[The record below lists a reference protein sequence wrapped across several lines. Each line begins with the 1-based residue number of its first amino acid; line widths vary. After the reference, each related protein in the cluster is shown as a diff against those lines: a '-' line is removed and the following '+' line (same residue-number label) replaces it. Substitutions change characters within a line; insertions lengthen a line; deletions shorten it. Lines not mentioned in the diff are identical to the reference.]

1 MTTSAPL
8 HNIAFLGIGLMGQPM
23 ALRLMH
29 AGFAVTVWNRSA
41 SKCAPLQAAGASVA
55 ATPAQAVG
63 AADAVLTMLADG
75 AAMLAVF
82 DEARAAIAPGT
93 LMIDMSS
100 TSQAEALVLHAR
112 CASDGLPCLDAPV
125 SGGVLGA
132 QSGALA
138 IMAGGSAESFL
149 RAAPLFAALG
159 KATRVGGAG
168 TGQVAKLCNQLIVG
182 ATLNIVAE
190 ALLLAQ
196 SAGADPAAV
205 RDALAGG
212 FAASRILEV
221 HGQRMLSRDFRP
233 GGQMRTQLKDLD
245 NVLLAAAD
253 AGLALP
259 LADLVR
265 RHYQHGA
272 ALAGAADHSAILLTL
287 EERSGKRLGSAA
299 DQLPEA

>member
-1 MTTSAPL
+1 
-8 HNIAFLGIGLMGQPM
+8 M
-23 ALRLMH
+23 ALRLLQ
-29 AGFAVTVWNRSA
+29 AGFAVTVWNRTA
-41 SKCAPLQAAGASVA
+41 SKCAPLLAAGASVA
-55 ATPAQAVG
+55 ATPAQAV
-63 AADAVLTMLADG
+63 ATADVVLTMLADG

-82 DEARAAIAPGT
+82 DDARAAIARNA
-93 LMIDMSS
+93 LVIDMSS
-100 TSQAEALVLHAR
+100 TSQAEALALHAR
-112 CASDGLPCLDAPV
+112 CAADGLACLDAPV

-132 QSGALA
+132 QAGSLA
-138 IMAGGSAESFL
+138 IMAGASAENFQ
-149 RAAPLFAALG
+149 RAAPIFAALG

-221 HGQRMLSRDFRP
+221 HGQRMLTRDFRP

-265 RHYQHGA
+265 QHYQHGA
-272 ALAGAADHSAILLTL
+272 ALAGGADHSAILLTL
-287 EERSGKRLGSAA
+287 EERNGKRLGAA
-299 DQLPEA
+299 PDQLPDA